1 MVALHTQF
9 SYLVYFLFASLIGF
23 LMNFGSR
30 NVGCVKPQ
38 LQPSGTQMACAS
50 TVTNQQLTYVRTIVI
65 SDKTSYI
72 PERPEGRRDQRDPD
86 SVSFLFVF
94 PFNDESVPDRG
105 RVVYLKLPVIKG
117 LVHEFISFL
126 GLPVQ

>member
-1 MVALHTQF
+1 MMWVGVFVA
-9 SYLVYFLFASLIGF
+9 G
-23 LMNFGSR
+23 
-30 NVGCVKPQ
+30 
-38 LQPSGTQMACAS
+38 
-50 TVTNQQLTYVRTIVI
+50 QQLAGWGACTYVRTIVI

-72 PERPEGRRDQRDPD
+72 PERPEGLRDQRDPD
-86 SVSFLFVF
+86 PVSFLFVF

-105 RVVYLKLPVIKG
+105 RVVYLKLPVINKG